1 VAASDVERGW
11 RLLGPWSSPASLNR
25 WLDRTNWWNA
35 PSPLAAPQ
43 RMLVELLEAVA
54 GRFAGK
60 QLTLDVRGKRL
71 ALTLGA
77 VKVETNEPAA
87 QTSAFDPFNWWK
99 DLPGSR
105 EMRRWTSA
113 MTGLPVS
120 DEDAPPDIER
130 VVIDS
135 RSVSI
140 DDRPVG
146 EVTATVDTVRLE
158 YGRVTE
164 LVTGPV
170 DLDVHTSRQTVL
182 EWVERYEPQWNVRI
196 HADDLVAV
204 DKSNWPITALVRPTV
219 VDGVQVRLDVV
230 GVLVFGR
237 TFMLPRR
244 FVRTRVLDIP
254 AQADDMEFVDASL
267 DGDDVHVHLRH
278 AGVRQ
283 PIHPDHIRNAVRE
296 GVSRLT
302 AAAFA

>member
-1 VAASDVERGW
+1 
-11 RLLGPWSSPASLNR
+11 
-25 WLDRTNWWNA
+25 
-35 PSPLAAPQ
+35 
-43 RMLVELLEAVA
+43 
-54 GRFAGK
+54 
-60 QLTLDVRGKRL
+60 
-71 ALTLGA
+71 
-77 VKVETNEPAA
+77 
-87 QTSAFDPFNWWK
+87 
-99 DLPGSR
+99 
-105 EMRRWTSA
+105 MRRWTSA

-120 DEDAPPDIER
+120 DEGAPPDIER

-140 DDRPVG
+140 DDHPVG

-182 EWVERYEPQWNVRI
+182 EWVERYESQWNVRI
-196 HADDLVAV
+196 HTDDLVAV
-204 DKSNWPITALVRPTV
+204 DKSNWPVTALVRPAV
-219 VDGVQVRLDVV
+219 VEAVHVRLDVV

-254 AQADDMEFVDASL
+254 TQGDDMELVDASL